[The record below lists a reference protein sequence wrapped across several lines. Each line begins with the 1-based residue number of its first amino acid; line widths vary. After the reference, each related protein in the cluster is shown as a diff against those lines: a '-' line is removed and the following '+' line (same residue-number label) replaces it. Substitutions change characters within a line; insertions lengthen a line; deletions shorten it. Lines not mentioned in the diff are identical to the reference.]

1 MTSSN
6 ETSQFSPSLM
16 NYAEVVKAL
25 HQDWTPHDGQ
35 IEAGKALFNADI
47 RSIFVQC
54 GRKWGKTELAIYIL
68 WRWAQLNPGRGCYYV
83 APQLKQAR
91 EIVWAD
97 PRIKTFG
104 PRSWLL
110 DGSDGINNTEM
121 RLKFKN
127 GSFIKI
133 DGSDN
138 YDSHRGTRPGILVY
152 EEYKD
157 HRREFRE
164 AMRPNLSV
172 YNAPEIFIG
181 TPPEDVDLNDRTN
194 EYVMTAVEHMN
205 NPKKMYKKA
214 PTWEN
219 QHIPQWWLDE
229 EKIRLTSRGEEHI
242 WLREY
247 GAEFVKGGAS
257 KIFPMLKR
265 EMIRKHADIMGELQ
279 RDLKKLEWYIIADPA
294 AATVF
299 GVLFMAINPYSRH
312 VYFLDEIYEGDQ
324 HEMTVQKI
332 GRRIASKRHELCQWA
347 DWRKIYDEAATW
359 WMSEMLDHFDEYW
372 EPSQKAQNKKEV
384 GIGLLKDIMLAEKC
398 TFSDRCKDLFWELD
412 NYRKD
417 KWGKIP
423 KKHDHLIDDVR
434 YGLGAAGYH
443 TLNEDEPMDP
453 EKNPMWRGARIED
466 DFPELF
472 NEEDRQYKGWE
483 P

>member
-1 MTSSN
+1 MTLSQLEPS
-6 ETSQFSPSLM
+6 ETLM
-16 NYAEVVKAL
+16 NYAEVVTAL
-25 HQDWTPHDGQ
+25 HKNWTPHEGQ
-35 IEAGKALFNADI
+35 IEAGKALFNDDI
-47 RSIFVQC
+47 RKVFIQC

-104 PRSWLL
+104 PRNWLH
-110 DGSDGINNTEM
+110 DGDYGINNTEM
-121 RLKFKN
+121 RLRFKN

-157 HRREFRE
+157 HRREFRQ
-164 AMRPNLSV
+164 AMRPNLGV

-181 TPPEDVDLNDRTN
+181 TPPEDVDFNDADN
-194 EYVMTAVEHMN
+194 EYVRTAIEHIEG
-205 NPKKMYKKA
+205 KKSLYKKA

-219 QHIPQWWLDE
+219 PHIPQWWLDE
-229 EKIRLTSRGEEHI
+229 EKERLIKRGDEHE
-242 WLREY
+242 WMREY
-247 GAEFVKGGAS
+247 AAEFCKGGAS
-257 KIFPMLKR
+257 KIFPMIDR
-265 EMIRKHADIMGELQ
+265 AMIKPHKGIIDELR
-279 RDLKKLEWYIIADPA
+279 RDLKKLEWFIIADPA

-299 GVLFMAINPYSRH
+299 GVLFMAVNPYSRQI
-312 VYFLDEIYEGDQ
+312 YFLDEIYEDDQ
-324 HEMTVQKI
+324 YEMTVQKI
-332 GRRIASKRHELCQWA
+332 GRRIASKRHQINPYA

-359 WMSEMLDHFDEYW
+359 WSSEMLDHFDEYW

-384 GIGLLKDIMLAEKC
+384 GIGLLKDIMLADKC
-398 TFSDRCKDLFWELD
+398 TFSDRCVKLFWEMD

-417 KWGKIP
+417 KHGRIP
-423 KKHDHLIDDVR
+423 KKDDHLIDCVR
-434 YGLGAAGYH
+434 YGLGSAGYH
-443 TLNEDEPMDP
+443 TVNQDEPLDP
-453 EKNPMWRGARIED
+453 EKHEMWRGARIED
-466 DFPELF
+466 DFPEIF
-472 NEEDRQYKGWE
+472 NEEQSIYEDWE